1 MAAFFIVISPMMLH
15 NLIGLLRLYTAT
27 LSSVLSVSGI
37 FPGMHKIA
45 KAEVFNDSI
54 IYTKKHARSSV
65 NFVTKEK
72 KKKSLSF
79 NCTQYLL
86 IGVF

>member
-27 LSSVLSVSGI
+27 LSSVLSVSEI

-54 IYTKKHARSSV
+54 IYTKKYSRSSV
-65 NFVTKEK
+65 NFVTKGK
-72 KKKSLSF
+72 KKKKNNF
-79 NCTQYLL
+79 LL
-86 IGVF
+86 TAHSIC